1 MYHTTGFSSDE
12 ITTLCAL
19 VAEIIP
25 APSAR
30 GRKQKL
36 RLFKSVV
43 VTLCYLRRNHVQQE
57 LGELFGA
64 SKSTISRTI
73 SRFIPILGELL
84 RDWVPTVEDLDP
96 TVQFIIDGTLLPCW
110 SRSDHPE
117 NFSGKHHTT
126 APQRPGRLHAQR
138 TARLGLPTPCPE
150 ERTTQKPSAS
160 LASSTSPTSPPT
172 SATKATS
179 GSP

>member
-12 ITTLCAL
+12 ITTLCAS
-19 VAEIIP
+19 VAETVP
-25 APSAR
+25 GPLTR

-36 RLFKSVV
+36 GLFKSIV

-64 SKSTISRTI
+64 SQSTISRTI

-84 RDWVPTVEDLDP
+84 RDWVPTVDDLDP
-96 TVQFIIDGTLLPCW
+96 TVQLIIDGTLLPCW
-110 SRSDHPE
+110 SWSDHPE

-126 APQRPGRLHAQR
+126 GLNVQVACTLNGRLAWVSD
-138 TARLGLPTPCPE
+138 PIPE
-150 ERTTQKPSAS
+150 EPTTPKPSARP
-160 LASSTSPTSPPT
+160 ASSTSPTRPPI